1 MEAYLDGIPR
11 STSSGSL
18 SSAAAPTSN
27 SNSTS
32 TSGNPHSRSASG
44 SSFWLGGISSV
55 WSGLKAA
62 AGVEVKGF
70 LKAVTSAASASGEGA
85 GTVRETANTG
95 DKRNRSTHDSE
106 RSREKRRR
114 LEHQK
119 EELLSDQVPP
129 LMPPISPAPRSSRSR
144 HHPASSSASP
154 ETTRKRLRPYTD
166 PSYADELMYTTQ
178 FVPAHSKKASLSGE
192 KAGGGG
198 LRSLSGKRRLDAN
211 GSAAT
216 TANDSAMTT
225 AVSSSRDRSLLQQRG
240 GGQHHV
246 KFAFSPPP
254 TTPGLAR
261 PKSPTSRLPK
271 QDSEQA
277 GSMLMA
283 NVVGQVWKEAKEKE
297 KTVKTQK
304 KIEDLENEV
313 VRLKTELSSKLV
325 PPSLPAPPKS
335 PFKSPRRSVAP
346 PPPPSAPPLPP
357 IGRPASHPLLFT
369 ARASLRAT
377 PPRPSA
383 SSSHKRRSSAIGGV
397 QDMDAFLGEL
407 GEKRGKLRKVGL
419 PTKERQSSKKG
430 GEGELTEVL
439 QKAFARKFAKTNGL
453 ASPSFDTPIQ
463 SSKSTNNL
471 QLPQWSASAPTLS
484 ASRSHPTQL
493 SSLSLTSEP
502 IDTLPPQPIFH
513 SSSSSSTLTSTTR
526 LPRTTSLACTETTV
540 FGHAVS
546 IDEPSQSSGSR
557 SRAASHSHEL
567 YLAASATTISPS
579 LSTTSLPSVPPEELE
594 ARSSLSRSPRRDT
607 LPSVPASSNTTPA
620 RKFSEGGEGSE
631 IEGGDPNSSAS
642 QRLSA
647 ARKRTSL
654 ERLPGLDAGT
664 KRPVTPG
671 RSRSKSKRKS
681 SAGSSPL
688 VVVKTEEEDEEAF
701 EVRRGGG
708 ERSAQG
714 SPRCR
719 FPDEEDVLHGEGT
732 RSPQPQKPFGK
743 A

>member
-18 SSAAAPTSN
+18 SNAATSSTSY

-32 TSGNPHSRSASG
+32 TQPQLTGS
-44 SSFWLGGISSV
+44 SSFWLGGISSA
-55 WSGLKAA
+55 WSRLQAA

-70 LKAVTSAASASGEGA
+70 LKAVTSAASAVGEGA
-85 GTVRETANTG
+85 GAVEQTANTG
-95 DKRNRSTHDSE
+95 DKRNRPTNESE
-106 RSREKRRR
+106 RAREKRRR
-114 LEHQK
+114 LERQQ

-129 LMPPISPAPRSSRSR
+129 LMPPISPAPRSSRPR
-144 HHPASSSASP
+144 HHQTPSSASP
-154 ETTRKRLRPYTD
+154 ETTRKRLRPYAD
-166 PSYADELMYTTQ
+166 PSYADELMHTNQ
-178 FVPAHSKKASLSGE
+178 WAPSHSRKASLSGD

-211 GSAAT
+211 GSAPVS
-216 TANDSAMTT
+216 NDSALTT
-225 AVSSSRDRSLLQQRG
+225 AISSTRSRSLLQQRG
-240 GGQHHV
+240 GGHHHV

-271 QDSEQA
+271 REPEQV
-277 GSMLMA
+277 GSMLMT

-325 PPSLPAPPKS
+325 PPPLPAPPKS
-335 PFKSPRRSVAP
+335 PGKSARRSVAP
-346 PPPPSAPPLPP
+346 PPPAPPLPP
-357 IGRPASHPLLFT
+357 VGHPLLFT

-377 PPRPSA
+377 PPRPSI
-383 SSSHKRRSSAIGGV
+383 SSSQKRRSSAIGGV

-407 GEKRGKLRKVGL
+407 REKRGKLRKVGL
-419 PTKERQSSKKG
+419 PSKERKSSSKK

-453 ASPSFDTPIQ
+453 TSPSFDTSIQ

-471 QLPQWSASAPTLS
+471 QVPQWSASASTLS
-484 ASRSHPTQL
+484 SSRSHPTQL
-493 SSLSLTSEP
+493 SSLSHSLSSDRF
-502 IDTLPPQPIFH
+502 DTLPPQPIFH
-513 SSSSSSTLTSTTR
+513 SSSSSSATATTSR
-526 LPRTTSLACTETTV
+526 PPRSTSLACTETTV
-540 FGHAVS
+540 FGQAVS
-546 IDEPSQSSGSR
+546 IDEPPQSSGNRSR
-557 SRAASHSHEL
+557 SASRSHEL
-567 YLAASATTISPS
+567 YLAASTATLSPS
-579 LSTTSLPSVPPEELE
+579 FSTTSLPSVPPEELE
-594 ARSSLSRSPRRDT
+594 PRSHPPHSPPHDSP
-607 LPSVPASSNTTPA
+607 PSVIPASSNTTPD
-620 RKFSEGGEGSE
+620 RWLTKRGEGEEIPEGGE
-631 IEGGDPNSSAS
+631 PNSSAS

-654 ERLPGLDAGT
+654 ERLPGLDAGI

-671 RSRSKSKRKS
+671 RSRSKSNRKGTV
-681 SAGSSPL
+681 GSSPL
-688 VVVKTEEEDEEAF
+688 VIVKTEECEGQANEI
-701 EVRRGGG
+701 RRNGGA
-708 ERSAQG
+708 RFLQG
-714 SPRCR
+714 SPSRHSVM
-719 FPDEEDVLHGEGT
+719 EDDILEGKGMK
-732 RSPQPQKPFGK
+732 SPQPQKPFGK